1 MAQRPPWKREEEED
15 EEEEEELDEAVCL
28 DIPISLN
35 RI

>member
-1 MAQRPPWKREEEED
+1 MAERPPWKREEED